1 MEQAGHPASIV
12 PMCAQFSAAAFMRNQ
27 RLKIVA
33 TVTKALLAGLL
44 LMLMPLTSP
53 AHEVP
58 ADVVVRGFLKAED
71 ERLNLLLR
79 VPLEAM
85 RDVVFPTYGPGYL
98 NIAEADP
105 SLHDAA
111 TIWIANAIEL
121 YENDRRLENG
131 SIVNAR
137 VSLPSDQSFRN
148 YALAFAHLS
157 GPRLP
162 GDEELMWNQALLD
175 VRITYEIDSPASV
188 FSINPNFQRLGLR
201 TTTVLRFVTSDGIE
215 RPFEFSG
222 DPGVIR
228 LDPRWH
234 QAFLHFV
241 GLGFGHILDGIDH
254 LLFILCL
261 IIPFRRMRP
270 LIVIVT
276 SFTVAHSITL
286 ISSAFGLL
294 PQVPWFPPL
303 IETLIA
309 ASILYMALENIV
321 GSRWERRWLIAFGFG
336 LVHGF
341 GFSFALNQ
349 TLQFAGPHLLTA
361 LLAFNLGVEFG
372 QILVILIALPV
383 LNWLFRSVVAERL
396 GTIILSALLAHSG
409 WHWMSDRLAA
419 LAAYSLQRPV
429 LDLAFF
435 ASLMR
440 WTMLLMLIGLVLRTM
455 YSLYQ
460 RWLATGEQSP

>member
-1 MEQAGHPASIV
+1 
-12 PMCAQFSAAAFMRNQ
+12 MRNQ

-33 TVTKALLAGLL
+33 TVTKALLSGLL

-58 ADVVVRGFLKAED
+58 ADVVVRSFLKAED

-111 TIWIANAIEL
+111 TIWIGNAIEL
-121 YENDRRLENG
+121 YENDRRLESG
-131 SIVNAR
+131 SIVVVR
-137 VSLPSDQSFRN
+137 VSLPSDQSFRD
-148 YALAFAHLS
+148 YASALAHIS

-162 GDEELMWNQALLD
+162 DDEELMWNQALLD
-175 VRITYEIDSPASV
+175 VHITYEINSPTSV
-188 FSINPNFQRLGLR
+188 FSVNPNFHRLGLR
-201 TTTVLRFVTSDGIE
+201 TTTVLRFVTSDGVE

-222 DPGVIR
+222 DPGVVR

-241 GLGFGHILDGIDH
+241 GLGFSHILDGIDH

-349 TLQFAGPHLLTA
+349 TLQFAGSHLLTA

-383 LNWLFRSVVAERL
+383 LNWLFRSVAAERL

-409 WHWMSDRLAA
+409 WHWMSDRFVVM
-419 LAAYSLQRPV
+419 AAYSWRQPV
-429 LDLAFF
+429 LDLAFL

-440 WTMLLMLIGLVLRTM
+440 WTMLLVLIGLVLRTM
-455 YSLYQ
+455 YSVYQ